1 MDYLE
6 KKTKIEM
13 LEIIEN
19 IEKHLISNNYEI
31 AFYSF
36 LRSLCNL
43 NYHDK
48 DELIFYFK
56 KIYFKNYIMNK
67 FSNN

>member
-13 LEIIEN
+13 LDIIEN

-36 LRSLCNL
+36 LHSLCNL

-56 KIYFKNYIMNK
+56 NYIMNK

>member
-1 MDYLE
+1 
-6 KKTKIEM
+6 M

-56 KIYFKNYIMNK
+56 NYIMNK